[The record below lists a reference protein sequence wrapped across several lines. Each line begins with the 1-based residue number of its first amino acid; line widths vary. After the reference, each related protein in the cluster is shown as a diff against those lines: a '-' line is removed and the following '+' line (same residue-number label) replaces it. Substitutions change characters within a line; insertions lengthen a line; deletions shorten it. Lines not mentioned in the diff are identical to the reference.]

1 MVKKER
7 GFVRIAKLGEV
18 RLELPQLSGLC
29 ARHDAV
35 SWRHNHEEQ
44 TVNIQGWQSKVR
56 EHHGTSGSSCA

>member
-18 RLELPQLSGLC
+18 RLELPQLPGLC

-44 TVNIQGWQSKVR
+44 TVNIQG
-56 EHHGTSGSSCA
+56 